1 MIKEAI
7 SRELKEALEGNDKR
21 RACTLR
27 LIKTAIKDR
36 EAAAR
41 EAGKDGLTDTDVF
54 DILHKMIDQRIIS
67 TKAYEETGKLDF
79 ADQEQQEIAI
89 IQSFLPHQLNE
100 NEMNHA
106 CEDVVSDLGARGLK
120 DIGRTMSALK
130 ERYPGQMDF
139 GRANKVVRKILERP
153 AAMNGVESNSAPQ

>member
-7 SRELKEALEGNDKR
+7 SRELKEALEGSDKR

-36 EAAAR
+36 ENAAR
-41 EAGKDGLTDTDVF
+41 EAGKDGLSDSDVF

-67 TKAYEETGKLDF
+67 TRAYEETGKLDF
-79 ADQEQQEIAI
+79 VDQEQQEIAI
-89 IQSFLPHQLNE
+89 IKSFLPYQLNE
-100 NEMNHA
+100 NEMAHA

-120 DIGRTMSALK
+120 DIGRTMTALK
-130 ERYPGQMDF
+130 ERYSGQMDF

-153 AAMNGVESNSAPQ
+153 AVTMNGVENNSAQ